1 MAGPSDIGSILSQS
15 GRIEK
20 INQTP
25 FAHAD
30 VAKQVLSEQEA
41 RARILIARQVNES
54 KRVQAANERKHKQER
69 RAPRHQEETSGSE
82 AEAEGAAKEAK
93 HLIDLVI

>member
-54 KRVQAANERKHKQER
+54 KRVQEANERKHKQER
-69 RAPRHQEETSGSE
+69 RAPRHQEEAPGSE
-82 AEAEGAAKEAK
+82 AEAEGAVKEAK

>member
-54 KRVQAANERKHKQER
+54 KRVQEANERKHKQER